1 MDYKDILIDRDSRP
15 EFSVLISVYKNDDVG
30 FFETAL
36 KSVTTEQLLKPLQV
50 VVVCDGPVDTAV
62 DTVIEKV
69 RNENLDIEFTV
80 IKKSENKGLAAAL
93 NTGLAECKY
102 AWVARMD
109 SDDISVPDRFEK
121 QFLYL
126 RSNQNVSVLGGFV
139 SEFESDPQ
147 KPVSTRAVGLSH
159 AEIVEMAKTR
169 SPMNHVT
176 VVYRKN
182 DILKLGG
189 YSENFGKLEDYKL
202 WVDAITAGLK
212 FANIPDISV
221 LVRIGNGFLERRSN
235 KREIQDWDMLQ
246 GYLLQAGLINKSK
259 ARKNKIYIRI
269 FIRTP
274 KWIKKILYKTVLRK
288 KVKSD
293 KK

>member
-1 MDYKDILIDRDSRP
+1 MIDTDGRP
-15 EFSVLISVYKNDDVG
+15 EFSVLMSVYKNDDVG

-36 KSVTTEQLLKPLQV
+36 NSVTTEQTLKPLQA
-50 VVVCDGPVDTAV
+50 VVVCDGPVDAAV
-62 DTVIEKV
+62 DAVIEKA
-69 RNENLDIEFTV
+69 RNVNPEIEFTV

-109 SDDISVPDRFEK
+109 SDDIAVPDRFEK

-126 RSNQNVSVLGGFV
+126 RSNPSVSVLGSYV
-139 SEFESDPQ
+139 SEFETDPQ
-147 KPVSTRAVGLSH
+147 KPVSMRAVELTH

-169 SPMNHVT
+169 SPMNHGT
-176 VVYRKN
+176 VVYRKD

-202 WVDAITAGLK
+202 WVDAITAGLS
-212 FANIPDISV
+212 FANIPDITV
-221 LVRIGNGFLERRSN
+221 LMRIGNGFIERRSN
-235 KREIQDWDMLQ
+235 KREIHDWDMLQ
-246 GYLLQAGLINKSK
+246 GYLLRAGLITKSK
-259 ARKNKIYIRI
+259 ARKNKMYIRI

-274 KWIKKILYKTVLRK
+274 KWVKKILYKTVLRK
-288 KVKSD
+288 KVKSE